1 LKKKA
6 CWNFSNEKDIFKEKP
21 NFFKKLYQIF
31 INNSVL
37 LLYFFCLPLL
47 LSVASASPIQIYKNP
62 IKLLNYD
69 KLSPESTYQ
78 LVMGDFKVCPEIRN
92 MNFKNI
98 CEIPKVTNVIKRQV
112 DFNKLFLN
120 QRVYVLF
127 QRE

>member
-1 LKKKA
+1 
-6 CWNFSNEKDIFKEKP
+6 
-21 NFFKKLYQIF
+21 
-31 INNSVL
+31 
-37 LLYFFCLPLL
+37 
-47 LSVASASPIQIYKNP
+47 VASASPIQIYKNP